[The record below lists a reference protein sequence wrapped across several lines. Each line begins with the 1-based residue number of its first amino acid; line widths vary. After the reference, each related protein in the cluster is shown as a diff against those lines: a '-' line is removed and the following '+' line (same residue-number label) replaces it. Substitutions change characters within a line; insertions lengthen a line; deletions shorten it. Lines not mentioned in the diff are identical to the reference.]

1 MFKMPIYLRFYI
13 RNVFYTVLYS
23 FIRTQQHTY
32 FMLGVNAIFIEAD
45 TLENIAKI
53 KNDASATFIDKM
65 ERIDI
70 GNLPIKA
77 AAESIEAVCDGSG
90 IEIDRQNGYAAASK
104 SPRSPT
110 RWAGRFQSAD

>member
-1 MFKMPIYLRFYI
+1 MPIYLRFYI
-13 RNVFYTVLYS
+13 RNAFYTVFYS
-23 FIRTQQHTY
+23 FIHTKQHTY

-77 AAESIEAVCDGSG
+77 AAESIEAVCEGSG
-90 IEIDRQNGYAAASK
+90 IEIDRQVSMAIAKASDGE
-104 SPRSPT
+104 P
-110 RWAGRFQSAD
+110 FIQ